1 MFPSKVFGSRSRLC
15 NSLGN
20 SSPLLST
27 VFTHLTTAVVVVS
40 SVVANSDVGIT
51 VVVSWNGIFSL
62 FLTWLLSRNCAEIRY
77 TFFALSYYMNMT
89 FSKWPKVKKICDV
102 CAYLRL
108 TKHLSVFNIF
118 YVFILVLCFYTFLH

>member
-51 VVVSWNGIFSL
+51 VVVSWNGIFFHYSSL
-62 FLTWLLSRNCAEIRY
+62 GYLVEIAQR
-77 TFFALSYYMNMT
+77 
-89 FSKWPKVKKICDV
+89 
-102 CAYLRL
+102 
-108 TKHLSVFNIF
+108 
-118 YVFILVLCFYTFLH
+118 